1 MPRKTFKLLFIFLL
15 AGCGTSGKIETIRN
29 GGEGA
34 HLSLNDG
41 INFDTSTQI
50 LASTQ
55 TPDTLTV
62 TGLNGEK
69 LHLMRSVTDSLGNIY
84 GSENLSGVVVSA
96 KFRNIAER
104 GGKIELSF
112 DVKIPKEIQ
121 DLSWR
126 LRFRPRITTGG
137 DTLELDELYITGIEY
152 INRERE
158 RERKYNE
165 YLSSIIRDTTK
176 LRHHRL
182 MEIFLERNGTGN
194 LTYREIAEHYQKDG
208 AVSRNNRKIEGIPR
222 MQGRFLP
229 AGREEGRV
237 KLDSVIT
244 QPHDITYCYTH
255 TLQTNSNIKKLRVFM
270 DGDIVR
276 NGETIHSF
284 PEGTPLSFY
293 VSSLNHFAEHDTP
306 HQNKG
311 YTEGLT
317 ALNKREYRRAAA
329 LLGPYH
335 DMNSVIAHMNLGE
348 DARAEEILMDLPASA
363 KRDYMLAIIYANKG
377 DEQRAVESLLHSVER
392 DRSFTFRAN
401 LDPEISRL
409 VKKYNINF

>member
-1 MPRKTFKLLFIFLL
+1 MPKTTFKLLFILLL
-15 AGCGTSGKIETIRN
+15 AGCGTTGKIESIRN
-29 GGEGA
+29 GGESA
-34 HLSLNDG
+34 HISLTNG
-41 INFDTSTQI
+41 ISFDTRTQV
-50 LASTQ
+50 LASDNN
-55 TPDTLTV
+55 PDTLTV

-69 LHLMRSVTDSLGNIY
+69 LHLMRSIADSSGNVY

-104 GGKIELSF
+104 GGKIDLSF

-121 DLSWR
+121 DLTWR
-126 LRFRPRITTGG
+126 LRFRPRIATEG
-137 DTLELDELYITGIEY
+137 DTLELDELHITGIGY
-152 INRERE
+152 LQRERE
-158 RERKYNE
+158 MERKYNE

-182 MEIFLERNGTGN
+182 MEIFLQRNGTN
-194 LTYREIAEHYQKDG
+194 SLTYREIAEHYQKGG
-208 AVSRNNRKIEGIPR
+208 AIWRNNRKIEQIPQ
-222 MQGRFLP
+222 MQRRFLP
-229 AGREEGRV
+229 VCVDGGRV

-244 QPHDITYCYTH
+244 HTEDITYCYSH
-255 TLQTNSNIKKLRVFM
+255 TLHTNGNVRKLKVIM

-284 PEGTPLSFY
+284 PEGAPLSFY
-293 VSSLNHFAEHDTP
+293 VSSLNFFAEPDTL
-306 HQNKG
+306 HRDKG
-311 YTEGLT
+311 YSEGLA
-317 ALNKREYRRAAA
+317 ALNRREYRRAAA
-329 LLGPYH
+329 LLDPYH
-335 DMNSVIAHMNLGE
+335 DVNSAVAYMNLGE
-348 DARAEEILMDLPASA
+348 NSEAEEILRGLPSSA

-401 LDPEISRL
+401 LDPEISQL